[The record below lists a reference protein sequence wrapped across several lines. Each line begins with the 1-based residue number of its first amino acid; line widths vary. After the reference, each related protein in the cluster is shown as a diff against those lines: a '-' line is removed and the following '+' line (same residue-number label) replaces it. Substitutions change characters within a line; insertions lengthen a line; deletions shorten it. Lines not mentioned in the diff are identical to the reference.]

1 MGHPAVVSVDR
12 WITVGGIGQ
21 KEEDVQG
28 RAVTRHYLNLTVSI
42 DHNMVDAA
50 PAADRDTFRKEIA
63 WREFSYHLLANHP
76 DSPERGWLAVL
87 EADAALIIYEDPVD
101 ACRHAEERGP

>member
-42 DHNMVDAA
+42 DHDMVDAA
-50 PAADRDTFRKEIA
+50 PAARFTTRL
-63 WREFSYHLLANHP
+63 RELIEGGYGLPIDEEPGVAAAGV
-76 DSPERGWLAVL
+76 ERV
-87 EADAALIIYEDPVD
+87 
-101 ACRHAEERGP
+101 R